1 MSITKVT
8 GMMQTST
15 KGGDI
20 SSASPTV
27 IDTDGDYFDV
37 TGTTNFA
44 AFTVVAGRRFTIQFD
59 GVLTMTHH
67 ATNLDLPGGANITTA
82 AGDVGEFFAT
92 GTNTVQ
98 CVNYTK
104 ADGTAVVAAGGGAWN
119 LLSTQTASN
128 SSSLD
133 ITADIDSTYKIYKIE
148 ITDLVPVNDNV
159 SIYMRMGDSS
169 GFDTGST
176 DYSWATF
183 GSYST
188 ATNWTFTSSLSDD
201 DDAAIRLAIVQNSP
215 FVGNASGEG
224 FNASLTLNRSTT
236 GVFPSV
242 RGLVFYID
250 RDGNENGANI
260 FGARVSGITL
270 DRIQIYATSGNLN
283 TGTMSLYGI
292 SQ

>member
-20 SSASPTV
+20 SSASPCV

-37 TGTTNFA
+37 SGTTNFA

-104 ADGTAVVAAGGGAWN
+104 ADGTAVVAAGGGAWTLIGTVTGGAATYTVTGLDTTYDKYAVSLSN
-119 LLSTQTASN
+119 LNSDYSGSEKGNIRLGTSGGIISSSASYKQSFIRSNSTQD
-128 SSSLD
+128 D
-133 ITADIDSTYKIYKIE
+133 IYGGSGSATYIQ
-148 ITDLVPVNDNV
+148 
-159 SIYMRMGDSS
+159 
-169 GFDTGST
+169 
-176 DYSWATF
+176 A
-183 GSYST
+183 
-188 ATNWTFTSSLSDD
+188 
-201 DDAAIRLAIVQNSP
+201 
-215 FVGNASGEG
+215 GEG
-224 FNASLTLNRSTT
+224 SMEEDAT
-236 GVFPSV
+236 GGWDSM
-242 RGLVFYID
+242 FYID
-250 RDGNENGANI
+250 APQGGQ
-260 FGARVSGITL
+260 RVKVYGITAWTWSDSSNVGQNFFAGIL
-270 DRIQIYATSGNLN
+270 AADATVDRVQVLFN
-283 TGTMSLYGI
+283 TGAISSGRMTVWGI
-292 SQ
+292 AHA